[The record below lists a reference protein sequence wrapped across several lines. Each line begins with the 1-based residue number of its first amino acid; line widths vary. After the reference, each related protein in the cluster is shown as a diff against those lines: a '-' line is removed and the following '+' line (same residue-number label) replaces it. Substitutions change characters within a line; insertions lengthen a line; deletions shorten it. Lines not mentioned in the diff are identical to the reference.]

1 MRFLSIPNSSLFIC
15 SFLLFIIPPPRQA
28 VFSLYWFI
36 LWEWGGM
43 AVGNEDKALL
53 FGNLDTQTNSRATL
67 SQILFQFVESKEGV
81 DFNSTV

>member
-1 MRFLSIPNSSLFIC
+1 
-15 SFLLFIIPPPRQA
+15 
-28 VFSLYWFI
+28 
-36 LWEWGGM
+36 M